1 MLVFSGA
8 DYEVIDRELGIDP
21 ATTRI
26 TVGVEIIDDSTCED
40 KEVFSLSTSLLSSD
54 DPISIVNDI
63 RITITDDDCCTYVI
77 HCLQLYNIVAST
89 CDRIWK
95 HV

>member
-21 ATTRI
+21 TTTRI

-63 RITITDDDCCTYVI
+63 RITITDDDCCT
-77 HCLQLYNIVAST
+77 HCLQLYLVAS
-89 CDRIWK
+89 IYL
-95 HV
+95 